1 MVLVGCFLGQQ
12 YSLTLKKKNLGCY
25 MNTAD
30 VINADHTHILYIH
43 SFEHLFKGR
52 TFYIYII
59 MLSCQAVSRA
69 QDPPG

>member
-1 MVLVGCFLGQQ
+1 
-12 YSLTLKKKNLGCY
+12 